1 MVSYMMS
8 RQPVERGIM
17 KVLKKA
23 NSAKANEVNA
33 QGYEFKLCGGSVEP
47 KDRKGNDDKQESK

>member
-1 MVSYMMS
+1 MASYRMVGRS
-8 RQPVERGIM
+8 VERGVM

-47 KDRKGNDDKQESK
+47 KDRKEKEDEKAVK

>member
-1 MVSYMMS
+1 MVG
-8 RQPVERGIM
+8 RPVERGIM

-47 KDRKGNDDKQESK
+47 KDRKEKEDEKAAK